1 MGTFHFTGRLGYP
14 AVYFR
19 VYIMVKI
26 TLCSLLLLTSCIQL
40 PCQALNPDGTAPV
53 QRLQPEFGIFDQSQN
68 SALSRIYKMEA
79 AFFGRAYDKDDLN
92 RRVNRLENNVFG
104 GVSYDALNDRLTR
117 LERSLGR
124 EPQLKIENPR
134 AQKQSVKAQPQAKV
148 SADKKFA
155 DLLTRAQADISLKRF
170 HAAAEELMSAIQL
183 NPSSALAFRQL
194 GDVLV
199 ELKDKEGA
207 LESYKACFE
216 NDPFGENGKYAKTK
230 LLSLSASNA
239 RSKTAPQDTQP
250 VVENTIN
257 TMNRQVSEY
266 ATRMRYESMRNS
278 ARIAR
283 ESAYS
288 FNRDNVPAY
297 SLNNA
302 DYYLRRAQRG
312 LGGGYGGYGGGG
324 RGGRNGFGYP
334 GEISDLNY
342 MRSSWARTDSR
353 VRAMAMQREA
363 AQRAAYVSE
372 SAANLKEQLLRP
384 QKKGDAHLRALG
396 TNVYVRYYGDET
408 PSSSD
413 DNPPEDPA
421 LELRA
426 KQQQLKR

>member
-1 MGTFHFTGRLGYP
+1 
-14 AVYFR
+14 
-19 VYIMVKI
+19 MVKI
-26 TLCSLLLLTSCIQL
+26 SLCSLLLLASCIQL

-53 QRLQPEFGIFDQSQN
+53 QRLQPEFGIIDQSQN
-68 SALSRIYKMEA
+68 SALSRIYKIEA
-79 AFFGRAYDKDDLN
+79 AFFGRPYEKENLN
-92 RRVNRLENNVFG
+92 QRVNRLENNVFG
-104 GVSYDALNDRLTR
+104 SVSYDALNDRLTR

-134 AQKQSVKAQPQAKV
+134 APKQIAKVQPQAKV
-148 SADKKFA
+148 TPDKKFA
-155 DLLTRAQADISLKRF
+155 DFLNSAQADISLKRF
-170 HAAAEELMSAIQL
+170 HAAAEELMNAIQI
-183 NPSSALAFRQL
+183 NPSSSLAFRQL

-199 ELKDKEGA
+199 ELKDRDGA
-207 LESYKACFE
+207 IESYKACFE

-257 TMNRQVSEY
+257 TVNRQVRDY
-266 ATRMRYESMRNS
+266 RTRVQNEGMRIS

-283 ESAYS
+283 ESAYR
-288 FNRDNVPAY
+288 FNRDNMPAY
-297 SLNNA
+297 GLNNA

-312 LGGGYGGYGGGG
+312 LGGAGLGGGGG
-324 RGGRNGFGYP
+324 RGGRNGFAYP

-342 MRSSWARTDSR
+342 MRSNWARTDSR
-353 VRAMAMQREA
+353 VRAMAVQREA
-363 AQRAAYVSE
+363 AQRAAYVAE
-372 SAANLKEQLLRP
+372 SATNLKDQLLRP
-384 QKKGDAHLRALG
+384 AKKGGARLRALG

-408 PSSSD
+408 PSSTD
-413 DNPPEDPA
+413 EKVPEDPA